1 MSKEPPPFNRDRE
14 NGGDQMGFLLL
25 FIPLLLLLFIIA
37 ATRAE
42 GAEQ

>member
-25 FIPLLLLLFIIA
+25 LFIIA